1 MYVCMSYIGLTT
13 LFITALIHVTA
24 SWPPILYHQ
33 ALMGSQ
39 TRCAA
44 LARQFCMHAGQI
56 SVQHEEGTLKL
67 DGWATFKAPARIA
80 VLIRELRQQVDK
92 LLLEKVAS
100 PTLSRFDSP
109 ITAVMQDLLAKD
121 GF

>member
-1 MYVCMSYIGLTT
+1 MSLV
-13 LFITALIHVTA
+13 LVLIVKCG
-24 SWPPILYHQ
+24 Q
-33 ALMGSQ
+33 ALP
-39 TRCAA
+39 
-44 LARQFCMHAGQI
+44 AGNI

-80 VLIRELRQQVDK
+80 VLIRELRQQVDR
-92 LLLEKVAS
+92 LLLAKVAEPS
-100 PTLSRFDSP
+100 LRIFENP

>member
-1 MYVCMSYIGLTT
+1 ML
-13 LFITALIHVTA
+13 LFL
-24 SWPPILYHQ
+24 
-33 ALMGSQ
+33 
-39 TRCAA
+39 AA
-44 LARQFCMHAGQI
+44 GNI

-80 VLIRELRQQVDK
+80 VLIRELRQQLDR
-92 LLLEKVAS
+92 LLLAKVAEPS
-100 PTLSRFDSP
+100 LRIFENP

>member
-1 MYVCMSYIGLTT
+1 
-13 LFITALIHVTA
+13 
-24 SWPPILYHQ
+24 
-33 ALMGSQ
+33 MGSQ
-39 TRCAA
+39 THCSA
-44 LARQFCMHAGQI
+44 LARQFWMHAGQI

>member
-1 MYVCMSYIGLTT
+1 MHSVCANT
-13 LFITALIHVTA
+13 VTQYTECKEVFF
-24 SWPPILYHQ
+24 L
-33 ALMGSQ
+33 
-39 TRCAA
+39 AA
-44 LARQFCMHAGQI
+44 GNI

-80 VLIRELRQQVDK
+80 VLIRELRQQLDR
-92 LLLEKVAS
+92 LLLAKVAEPS
-100 PTLSRFDSP
+100 LRIFENP

>member
-1 MYVCMSYIGLTT
+1 MLRPCNVHRLVVCWMSSL
-13 LFITALIHVTA
+13 TAL
-24 SWPPILYHQ
+24 
-33 ALMGSQ
+33 
-39 TRCAA
+39 CA
-44 LARQFCMHAGQI
+44 GNI

-100 PTLSRFDSP
+100 PSLSIFDSP

>member
-1 MYVCMSYIGLTT
+1 M
-13 LFITALIHVTA
+13 
-24 SWPPILYHQ
+24 
-33 ALMGSQ
+33 
-39 TRCAA
+39 
-44 LARQFCMHAGQI
+44 
-56 SVQHEEGTLKL
+56 QHEEGTLKL

-100 PTLSRFDSP
+100 PTLSIFDSP